1 MSEPKKTIGSRF
13 REFLIEIRN
22 KKYGLPGGILLTVG
36 FGLFLLMSGGGDKLK
51 FRSYDLLFWFRPPI
65 LPNEA
70 VMVFMDDASHKQLH
84 QKYLEPWDRS
94 YYTRFIKRL
103 TAEKAKAVVFDV
115 VFSDLLNTNK
125 DQAFAEAIRENGNV
139 ILAADWVLEDYGG
152 ERKMGWD
159 DPAQLFN
166 ESAADVGSDAMFPDA
181 DVEVRKYIPHGRY
194 DKDGK
199 PLEHASEAWTAAKL
213 IGAPVCADTNR
224 EFTSFWLNYYAPEAQ
239 LPSVSFYKTI
249 AENDPDVPVGYFSN
263 KVVFVGARLQTQTQA
278 ARKDEYP
285 SPYSYRDENKFM
297 PGVAIHATAFLNL
310 IRGDWLKRPYYV
322 TERYFVV
329 IMGLILGG
337 VLVLCRPLVA
347 TYIALA
353 TAVPII
359 FGSYFWFLYYHYW
372 FPWMIV
378 VAVQIPTALIWS
390 ISYNSLQL
398 MLEKA
403 RVEQSLGLYLSPKLV
418 KKFAAD
424 PTLLKPGAKKQMLTI
439 LFSDIAGFTTISEG
453 MDSDELAHAMNRYFQ
468 TAVTN
473 CVHSTDG
480 TVVKYIGDAIFA
492 FWNAPEPQVDHAFRA
507 CAGALN
513 FRNQEAQFVNG
524 QELITRIGL
533 HTGLANVGNFGSDT
547 RVDYTAISENINLA
561 SRMEGLNKYLGTIV
575 LITGETKAEVKDQ
588 VVTRYL
594 GLFILKGFE
603 KSVQVYELIGLPEDA
618 PKTQALRDSFA
629 GALQKFTARDFD
641 GAEAAFKK
649 ILETTPK
656 DGPCKFYL
664 DQLPD
669 FRAEPPDED
678 WKGEVK
684 LKDK

>member
-1 MSEPKKTIGSRF
+1 
-13 REFLIEIRN
+13 
-22 KKYGLPGGILLTVG
+22 
-36 FGLFLLMSGGGDKLK
+36 
-51 FRSYDLLFWFRPPI
+51 
-65 LPNEA
+65 
-70 VMVFMDDASHKQLH
+70 MVFMDDASHKNLH

-94 YYTRFIKRL
+94 YYTKFIKRM
-103 TAEKAKAVVFDV
+103 TAEKSKAVVFDV

-125 DQAFAEAIRENGNV
+125 DLALADAMKENGNIV
-139 ILAADWVLEDYGG
+139 LAADWAIENYGG
-152 ERKMGWD
+152 EKKMGWEE
-159 DPAQLFN
+159 PAQQFN
-166 ESAADVGSDAMFPDA
+166 ESAADIGSDAMFPDE
-181 DVEVRKYIPHGRY
+181 DVEVRKYLPHGRY
-194 DKDGK
+194 EKEGQ
-199 PLEHASEAWTAAKL
+199 PLEHPSEAWAAAKL
-213 IGAPVCADTNR
+213 ISAPVCSDTNR
-224 EFTSFWLNYYAPEAQ
+224 EFEPFWINYYGPEAD
-239 LPSVSFYKTI
+239 LPGVSFYKTI
-249 AENDPDVPVGYFSN
+249 SENDTNVPFGFFSN

-285 SPYSYRDENKFM
+285 NPYSYRDVYKFM
-297 PGVAIHATAFLNL
+297 PGVAIHTTAFLNL
-310 IRGDWLKRPYYV
+310 VRGDWLRRLSYV
-322 TERYFVV
+322 TERWITVV
-329 IMGLILGG
+329 MGILLG
-337 VLVLCRPLVA
+337 VGLLLCRPLIAVFISLVVA
-347 TYIALA
+347 VSIVGL
-353 TAVPII
+353 
-359 FGSYFWFLYYHYW
+359 SYFGFLHYYYW
-372 FPWMIV
+372 WSWLIV
-378 VAVQIPTALIWS
+378 VAGQIPAALVWS
-390 ISYNSLQL
+390 ISYNSVQL

-418 KKFAAD
+418 KKFASD

-507 CAGALN
+507 CAGALQ
-513 FRNQEAQFVNG
+513 FRGQEAQFVNG
-524 QELITRIGL
+524 HELITRIGL

-561 SRMEGLNKYLGTIV
+561 SRMEGLNKYLGTII
-575 LITGETKAEVKDQ
+575 LITGETKEEVGEK

-603 KSVQVYELIGLPEDA
+603 KSVQVYELVGLPEA
-618 PKTQALRDSFA
+618 AAESQALRDSFA
-629 GALQKFTARDFD
+629 EALKKFHARDLA
-641 GAEAAFKK
+641 GAKEGFLATMK
-649 ILETTPK
+649 IKPE

-664 DQLPD
+664 EQLEELT
-669 FRAEPPDED
+669 AEELDAD